1 MENELAIAL
10 IGAGSALT
18 GAVIGGTAAVVA
30 ASKTAR
36 SAYLGSLD
44 SIRRTAQR
52 EVYAELLKAS
62 HSYEAATGA
71 VLESAGFQ
79 LDGPFS
85 EQEAL
90 PRQHSSSERSAFRRA
105 ISSAADLEPVAAAA
119 RQVEL
124 EGPSRVAAAAR
135 NVRAAAQLLSTT
147 LNSIEDGFEDRF
159 ADADGGLRPA
169 MSADLPREHFEL
181 LKSAISTFAETARK
195 HLNHR

>member
-36 SAYLGSLD
+36 SAYLGSLE
-44 SIRRTAQR
+44 SLRRTAQR
-52 EVYAELLKAS
+52 EVYAELLKAA
-62 HSYEAATGA
+62 HTYEARTGA
-71 VLESAGFQ
+71 VLESVGIL
-79 LDGPFS
+79 LDGLLS
-85 EQEAL
+85 EQEGL
-90 PRQHSSSERSAFRRA
+90 PRRHSSSERSACRRA
-105 ISSAADLEPVAAAA
+105 ISSAADPEPVAAAA

-135 NVRAAAQLLSTT
+135 NVRAAAQQLSTT
-147 LNSIEDGFEDRF
+147 LNCIED
-159 ADADGGLRPA
+159 ADEGLRPA
-169 MSADLPREHFEL
+169 TSADLPREHFEL

>member
-1 MENELAIAL
+1 MENELATAL

-18 GAVIGGTAAVVA
+18 GALIGGTAAVVA

-44 SIRRTAQR
+44 SLRRTAQR
-52 EVYAELLKAS
+52 EVYAELLRAA
-62 HSYEAATGA
+62 HTYEAGTGA
-71 VLESAGFQ
+71 VLESAGIL
-79 LDGPFS
+79 LDGLLS

-90 PRQHSSSERSAFRRA
+90 PRQHSSSERSALRRA
-105 ISSAADLEPVAAAA
+105 ISSATNPEPVAAAA

-135 NVRAAAQLLSTT
+135 NVRAAAQQLSTT
-147 LNSIEDGFEDRF
+147 LNSIED
-159 ADADGGLRPA
+159 ADEGLRPA
-169 MSADLPREHFEL
+169 TSADLHREHFEL

>member
-44 SIRRTAQR
+44 SLRRTAQR
-52 EVYAELLKAS
+52 EVYAELLKAA
-62 HSYEAATGA
+62 HAFEAGTGA
-71 VLESAGFQ
+71 VLESAGIL
-79 LDGPFS
+79 LDGLLS
-85 EQEAL
+85 EQEGL
-90 PRQHSSSERSAFRRA
+90 PRRHSSSERSACRRA
-105 ISSAADLEPVAAAA
+105 ISSAADPEPVAAAA

-135 NVRAAAQLLSTT
+135 NVRAAAQQLSTT
-147 LNSIEDGFEDRF
+147 LNSIED
-159 ADADGGLRPA
+159 ADEGLRPA
-169 MSADLPREHFEL
+169 TSADLPRAHFEL
-181 LKSAISTFAETARK
+181 LNSAISTFAETARK

>member
-52 EVYAELLKAS
+52 EVYAELLRAA
-62 HSYEAATGA
+62 HTYEAETGA
-71 VLESAGFQ
+71 VLESAGFL
-79 LDGPFS
+79 LDGLLS
-85 EQEAL
+85 EQEGL
-90 PRQHSSSERSAFRRA
+90 PRRPSSSERSAFRRA
-105 ISSAADLEPVAAAA
+105 ISSAVNPEPVAAAA

-135 NVRAAAQLLSTT
+135 NVRAAAQQLSTM
-147 LNSIEDGFEDRF
+147 LNSIED
-159 ADADGGLRPA
+159 ADEGIRPA
-169 MSADLPREHFEL
+169 TYADLPREHLEL
-181 LKSAISTFAETARK
+181 LKLATSTFTETARK